1 MDKHPGCRKDEPGA
15 RRRTQVRRTAAMRQD
30 PQHSSPSSFQV
41 LTAKAARQALC
52 RVEDRKRRAR
62 RTERVQ
68 LRGLGGPACLA
79 STPGT
84 AGARPTLYGTKI
96 LTLRSA
102 KGPATGALRPAD
114 CQLSPPSAST
124 LLGPPTPC
132 ALSSALHARSPSAPR
147 LAGVQRCH
155 LSTGTGSIPNNSPL
169 L

>member
-15 RRRTQVRRTAAMRQD
+15 RRRTQVRRTAARRQD

-52 RVEDRKRRAR
+52 RVENRKRRAR
-62 RTERVQ
+62 RAEGVQ
-68 LRGLGGPACLA
+68 LGGPACLA

-84 AGARPTLYGTKI
+84 PGARPTLYGTKI

-124 LLGPPTPC
+124 LLGRPARPAPC
-132 ALSSALHARSPSAPR
+132 ALSSALLPRSPSAPR
-147 LAGVQRCH
+147 LVGMQRCH

-169 L
+169 R